1 MRTLSLALVALA
13 AFAGPS
19 FGQKAAAPPVKEIMI
34 GGQPPSPEPSGENTE
49 NCVEVEIGG
58 DKVFNCLNDKLKR
71 QSERVIPLP
80 NIAPIDS
87 HSSDIKLGI
96 ANMPA
101 VKQQYG
107 RNFGNS
113 VIPYR
118 PSPPVYAPPL
128 GPR

>member
-1 MRTLSLALVALA
+1 MRILPFALVALA
-13 AFAGPS
+13 AFTAPCLA
-19 FGQKAAAPPVKEIMI
+19 QKASAPPVKEIMI
-34 GGQPPSPEPSGENTE
+34 GGQPPSPELSGENTE

-71 QSERVIPLP
+71 QADRVIPLP
-80 NIAPIDS
+80 NIPPIDS
-87 HSSDIKLGI
+87 HSSDIHLGI

-118 PSPPVYAPPL
+118 PSPPVYSPPL